1 MILLQQAQSHVK
13 SRFYLSPLTGTHNMT
28 KLFIEDLDLAGK
40 RVLIRVDFNVPVKNG
55 VVESDKRIRAALPTI
70 KSALDKGASVVL
82 MSHLGRPN
90 GTKNT
95 KYTLAPVA
103 KRLEELL
110 GRPVTFLNDCVG
122 AEVEAACA
130 KLEAGKVVLLEN
142 VRFYLEEEGK
152 AKDAEGNS
160 IKADKA
166 KVEEFRASLSR
177 LGDVFINDAFG
188 TAHRAHSSMVGVNLP
203 RAAGYLLKKE
213 LDFLGEA
220 VNKPVRPLVAIIG
233 GSKISGKIDVIE
245 ALLPKV
251 DKLLIG
257 GGMAFT
263 FLKAQ
268 GKEIGRSLCENDKVE
283 LARSLMAKAGDKLV
297 LPTDTMVTKKLDFDA
312 RTLDGLVEVSCDAI
326 PADQEGVDIGS
337 KSAAEYA
344 EIVRNAKTVL
354 WNGPMGVF
362 EIDAS
367 AVGTYAVANALV
379 EATAKGA
386 ITIVGGGDSVA
397 AVEKAGLEDKVSHV
411 STGGGASLEFLEGK
425 ALPGVDALSD
435 K

>member
-1 MILLQQAQSHVK
+1 
-13 SRFYLSPLTGTHNMT
+13 MT
-28 KLFIEDLDLAGK
+28 KLFIEDLQLAGK
-40 RVLIRVDFNVPVKNG
+40 RALIRVDFNVPVKNG

-70 KSALDKGASVVL
+70 RYALAQGASVVL
-82 MSHLGRPN
+82 MSHLGRPD
-90 GTKNT
+90 GKVVA

-110 GRPVTFLNDCVG
+110 GSPVQFLSDCVG
-122 AEVEAACA
+122 PEVEAACG
-130 KLEAGKVVLLEN
+130 KLKSGDVVLLEN
-142 VRFYLEEEGK
+142 VRFHLEEEGK
-152 AKDAEGNS
+152 AKDADGNS
-160 IKADKA
+160 VKADPA
-166 KVEEFRASLSR
+166 KVTEFRAALSR

-188 TAHRAHSSMVGVNLP
+188 TAHRAHSSVVGVQLP
-203 RAAGYLLKKE
+203 RASGYLLKKE

-251 DKLLIG
+251 DTLIIG

-268 GKEIGRSLCENDKVE
+268 GYEVGQSLCENDKVDLAKSL
-283 LARSLMAKAGDKLV
+283 LARAGGKLK
-297 LPTDTMVTKKLDFDA
+297 LPVDTMVTRKLDFDA
-312 RTLDGLVEVSCDAI
+312 RTLDGLVEVDSTAI

-337 KSAAEYA
+337 KTRAQYA
-344 EIVRNAKTVL
+344 EIIRSAKTVL

-367 AVGTYAVANALV
+367 AAGTYAVADALT
-379 EATAKGA
+379 EATANGA

-397 AVEKAGLEDKVSHV
+397 AIEKAGLEDKVSHV

-425 ALPGVDALSD
+425 ALPGVEALSE

>member
-1 MILLQQAQSHVK
+1 
-13 SRFYLSPLTGTHNMT
+13 MT
-28 KLFIEDLDLAGK
+28 KLFIEDLELAGK
-40 RVLIRVDFNVPVKNG
+40 RALIRVDFNVPVKNG

-70 KSALDKGASVVL
+70 KYALDKGASVVL

-90 GTKNT
+90 GQKNT

-110 GRPVTFLNDCVG
+110 GRPVQFLSDCVG
-122 AEVEAACA
+122 PEVEAVCGSL
-130 KLEAGKVVLLEN
+130 KAGQVVLLEN

-166 KVEEFRASLSR
+166 KVEEFRAALTR

-203 RAAGYLLKKE
+203 RACGYLLKKE

-268 GKEIGRSLCENDKVE
+268 GLEIGRSLCEADKID
-283 LARSLMAKAGDKLV
+283 LAKSLMAKAGDKLV
-297 LPTDTMVTKKLDFDA
+297 LPIDTMITKKLDFDA
-312 RTLDGLVEVSCDAI
+312 RTLDGLVAVDSKAI
-326 PADQEGVDIGS
+326 PADQEGVDIGP
-337 KSAAEYA
+337 KSAALYA
-344 EIVRNAKTVL
+344 DIVCNAKTVL

-425 ALPGVDALSD
+425 ALPGVEALSE

>member
-1 MILLQQAQSHVK
+1 MA
-13 SRFYLSPLTGTHNMT
+13 

-70 KSALDKGASVVL
+70 RYALAQGASVVL

-90 GTKNT
+90 GQKVE
-95 KYTLAPVA
+95 KYSLAPVA
-103 KRLEELL
+103 TRLQELL
-110 GRPVTFLNDCVG
+110 GSPVTFLADCVG

-130 KLEAGKVVLLEN
+130 NLAAGQVVLLEN
-142 VRFYLEEEGK
+142 VRFHIEEEGK
-152 AKDAEGNS
+152 AKDADGNS
-160 IKADKA
+160 VKANPA
-166 KVEEFRASLSR
+166 QVAAFRASLSK
-177 LGDVFINDAFG
+177 LGDVFVNDAFG
-188 TAHRAHSSMVGVNLP
+188 TAHRAHSSMVGVDLP

-233 GSKISGKIDVIE
+233 GSKISGKIDVIQ

-251 DKLLIG
+251 DKLIIG

-268 GKEIGRSLCENDKVE
+268 GYEIGQSLCENDKVD
-283 LARSLMAKAGDKLV
+283 LARELMAQAGDKLV
-297 LPTDTMVTKKLDFDA
+297 LPSDTMVTRALNFDA
-312 RTLDGLVEVSCDAI
+312 RTLDGLVEVKSTAI

-337 KSAAEYA
+337 ATRAAYA
-344 EIVRNAKTVL
+344 EIIKSAKTVL

-367 AVGTYAVANALV
+367 AEGTFAVAHALV
-379 EATAKGA
+379 DATANGA
-386 ITIVGGGDSVA
+386 ITVVGGGDSVA

-425 ALPGVDALSD
+425 ALPGVEALSE

>member
-1 MILLQQAQSHVK
+1 
-13 SRFYLSPLTGTHNMT
+13 MT

-40 RVLIRVDFNVPVKNG
+40 RALIRVDFNVPIKNG

-70 KSALDKGASVVL
+70 RYALEKGASVVL

-90 GTKNT
+90 GAKVA
-95 KYTLAPVA
+95 KYSIEPVA
-103 KRLEELL
+103 GRLQELL
-110 GRPVTFLNDCVG
+110 GKPVKFVNDCVG
-122 AEVEAACA
+122 PEVEA
-130 KLEAGKVVLLEN
+130 VVNAMKPGDVTLVEN

-152 AKDAEGNS
+152 AKDAAGNS
-160 IKADKA
+160 VKATPEA
-166 KVEEFRASLSR
+166 VAAFRAALSR

-203 RAAGYLLKKE
+203 RASGYLLKKE

-263 FLKAQ
+263 FFKAQ
-268 GKEIGRSLCENDKVE
+268 GLEVGKSLCENDKVE
-283 LARSLMAKAGDKLV
+283 LAKALIAKAGDKLE
-297 LPTDTMVTKKLDFDA
+297 LPIDTMITKKLDFDA
-312 RTLDGLVEVSCDAI
+312 RTLDGLVEVDSTAI

-337 KSAAEYA
+337 KTAARYA
-344 EIVRNAKTVL
+344 EIIRGAKTVL

-362 EIDAS
+362 EIDES
-367 AVGTYAVANALV
+367 AKGTYAVAHALV
-379 EATAKGA
+379 EATAGGA

>member
-1 MILLQQAQSHVK
+1 MS
-13 SRFYLSPLTGTHNMT
+13 
-28 KLFIEDLDLAGK
+28 KLFIEDLPLAGK
-40 RVLIRVDFNVPVKNG
+40 RALIRVDFNVPVKNG

-70 KSALDKGASVVL
+70 QYALDKGASVVL

-90 GTKNT
+90 GQKVA
-95 KYTLAPVA
+95 KYSLAPVA
-103 KRLEELL
+103 KRLQELL
-110 GRPVTFLNDCVG
+110 GRPVQFIDDCVG
-122 AEVEAACA
+122 TAVEAAVG
-130 KLEAGKVVLLEN
+130 KLKAGEVALLEN
-142 VRFYLEEEGK
+142 VRFYIEEEGK
-152 AKDAEGNS
+152 VKDDAGNS
-160 IKADKA
+160 VKADPA
-166 KVEEFRASLSR
+166 KVAEFRAGLSR

-188 TAHRAHSSMVGVNLP
+188 TAHRAHSSMVGVDLP
-203 RAAGYLLKKE
+203 RASGYLLKKE

-220 VNKPVRPLVAIIG
+220 VNSPVRPLVAIIG

-263 FLKAQ
+263 FFAAKGLEV
-268 GKEIGRSLCENDKVE
+268 GKSLCERDKIE
-283 LARSLMAKAGDKLV
+283 LAKALIAKAGDKLE
-297 LPTDTMVTKKLDFDA
+297 LPIDTMVTKKLDFDA
-312 RTLDGLVEVSCDAI
+312 RTLDGLVEVDSTAI

-337 KSAAEYA
+337 KTAARYA
-344 EIVRNAKTVL
+344 DIVRGAKTVL

-367 AVGTYAVANALV
+367 AKGTYAVAHALV
-379 EATAKGA
+379 DATAKGA
-386 ITIVGGGDSVA
+386 VTIVGGGDSVA

-425 ALPGVDALSD
+425 ALPGVEALSD

>member
-1 MILLQQAQSHVK
+1 
-13 SRFYLSPLTGTHNMT
+13 MT
-28 KLFIEDLDLAGK
+28 KLFIEDLELAGK
-40 RVLIRVDFNVPVKNG
+40 RALIRVDFNVPVKNG

-70 KSALDKGASVVL
+70 KYALDKGASVVL

-90 GTKNT
+90 GQKNT

-110 GRPVTFLNDCVG
+110 GRPVQFLSDCVG
-122 AEVEAACA
+122 PDVEAACGSL
-130 KLEAGKVVLLEN
+130 KAGQVVLLEN
-142 VRFYLEEEGK
+142 VRFYIEEEGK
-152 AKDAEGNS
+152 AKDADGNS

-166 KVEEFRASLSR
+166 KVEEFRAALTR

-268 GKEIGRSLCENDKVE
+268 GLEIGRSLCEADKID
-283 LARSLMAKAGDKLV
+283 LAKSLMAKAGDKLV
-297 LPTDTMVTKKLDFDA
+297 LPIDTMITKKLDFDA
-312 RTLDGLVEVSCDAI
+312 RTLDGLVAVDSTAI
-326 PADQEGVDIGS
+326 PADQEGVDIGP
-337 KSAAEYA
+337 KSAAMYA
-344 EIVRNAKTVL
+344 DIVRNAKTVL

-397 AVEKAGLEDKVSHV
+397 AVEKAGLESKVSHV

-425 ALPGVDALSD
+425 ALPGVEALSE

>member
-1 MILLQQAQSHVK
+1 
-13 SRFYLSPLTGTHNMT
+13 MT

-40 RVLIRVDFNVPVKNG
+40 RVLMRVDFNVPVKNG

-70 KSALDKGASVVL
+70 RHALEQGAAVVL

-90 GTKNT
+90 GQKVE
-95 KYTLAPVA
+95 KYSLAPVA

-110 GRPVTFLNDCVG
+110 GKPVTFLNDCVG

-130 KLEAGKVVLLEN
+130 KLAAGDVVLLEN
-142 VRFYLEEEGK
+142 VRFHIEEEGK

-160 IKADKA
+160 VKADPA
-166 KVEEFRASLSR
+166 KVAEFRASLSK
-177 LGDVFINDAFG
+177 LGDVFVNDAFG
-188 TAHRAHSSMVGVNLP
+188 TAHRAHSSMVGVDLP
-203 RAAGYLLKKE
+203 RASGHLLKKE
-213 LDFLGEA
+213 LDFLGDA

-263 FLKAQ
+263 FLKAK
-268 GKEIGRSLCENDKVE
+268 GHEIGKSLCENDKVE
-283 LARSLMAKAGDKLV
+283 LARELMAKAGDKLE
-297 LPTDTMVTKKLDFDA
+297 LPSDTMVTKHLDFDA
-312 RTLDGLVEVSCDAI
+312 RTLDGLVQVDSTAI
-326 PADQEGVDIGS
+326 PADQEGVDVGAATRARYADII
-337 KSAAEYA
+337 KS
-344 EIVRNAKTVL
+344 AKTVL

-367 AVGTYAVANALV
+367 AEGTFAIAHALV
-379 EATAKGA
+379 DATANGA
-386 ITIVGGGDSVA
+386 ITVVGGGDSVA

-425 ALPGVDALSD
+425 ALPGVEALSD

>member
-1 MILLQQAQSHVK
+1 
-13 SRFYLSPLTGTHNMT
+13 MT
-28 KLFIEDLDLAGK
+28 KLFIEDLELAGK
-40 RVLIRVDFNVPVKNG
+40 RALIRVDFNVPVKNG

-70 KSALDKGASVVL
+70 KYALDKGAAVVL

-90 GTKNT
+90 GQKNA

-110 GRPVTFLNDCVG
+110 GRPVQFLSDCVG
-122 AEVEAACA
+122 PEVEAVCGSL
-130 KLEAGKVVLLEN
+130 KAGQVVLLEN

-152 AKDAEGNS
+152 AKDADGNS

-166 KVEEFRASLSR
+166 KVEEFRAALTR

-203 RAAGYLLKKE
+203 RASGYLLKKE

-268 GKEIGRSLCENDKVE
+268 GLEIGRSLCEADKID
-283 LARSLMAKAGDKLV
+283 LAKSLMAKAGDKLV
-297 LPTDTMVTKKLDFDA
+297 LPIDTMITKKLDFDA
-312 RTLDGLVEVSCDAI
+312 RTLDGLVAVDSKAI
-326 PADQEGVDIGS
+326 PVDQEGVDIGP
-337 KSAAEYA
+337 KSAALYA
-344 EIVRNAKTVL
+344 DIVRNAKTVL

-386 ITIVGGGDSVA
+386 ITVVGGGDSVA

-425 ALPGVDALSD
+425 ALPGVEALSE

>member
-1 MILLQQAQSHVK
+1 MA
-13 SRFYLSPLTGTHNMT
+13 

-40 RVLIRVDFNVPVKNG
+40 RVLMRVDFNVPVKNG

-70 KSALDKGASVVL
+70 RYALEQGASVVL

-90 GTKNT
+90 GQKVE
-95 KYTLAPVA
+95 KYSLAPVA
-103 KRLEELL
+103 NRLSELL
-110 GRPVTFLNDCVG
+110 GKPVTFLNDCVG

-130 KLEAGKVVLLEN
+130 KLAAGDVVLLEN
-142 VRFYLEEEGK
+142 VRFHIEEEGK
-152 AKDAEGNS
+152 AKDADGNS
-160 IKADKA
+160 VKADPA
-166 KVEEFRASLSR
+166 KVAEFRASLSK
-177 LGDVFINDAFG
+177 LGDVFVNDAFG
-188 TAHRAHSSMVGVNLP
+188 TAHRAHSSMVGVDLP
-203 RAAGYLLKKE
+203 RASGHLLKKE
-213 LDFLGEA
+213 LDFLGDA

-263 FLKAQ
+263 FLKAK
-268 GKEIGRSLCENDKVE
+268 GLEIGKSLCENDKVD
-283 LARSLMAKAGDKLV
+283 LARELMAKAGDKLE
-297 LPTDTMVTKKLDFDA
+297 LPSDTMVTKKLDFDA
-312 RTLDGLVEVSCDAI
+312 RTLDGLVQVDSTAI
-326 PADQEGVDIGS
+326 PADQEGVDVG
-337 KSAAEYA
+337 AATRARYA
-344 EIVRNAKTVL
+344 EIIKSAKTVL

-367 AVGTYAVANALV
+367 AEGTFAIAHALV
-379 EATAKGA
+379 EATAAGA
-386 ITIVGGGDSVA
+386 ITVVGGGDSVA

-425 ALPGVDALSD
+425 ALPGVEALSD

>member
-1 MILLQQAQSHVK
+1 
-13 SRFYLSPLTGTHNMT
+13 MT

-40 RVLIRVDFNVPVKNG
+40 RALIRVDFNVPIKNG

-70 KSALDKGASVVL
+70 RYALEKGASVVL

-90 GTKNT
+90 GAKVA
-95 KYTLAPVA
+95 KYSIEPVA
-103 KRLEELL
+103 GRLQELL
-110 GRPVTFLNDCVG
+110 GKPVKFVNDCVG
-122 AEVEAACA
+122 PEVEAAVNA
-130 KLEAGKVVLLEN
+130 MKPGDVTLVEN

-152 AKDAEGNS
+152 AKDAAGNS
-160 IKADKA
+160 VKATPEA
-166 KVEEFRASLSR
+166 VAAFRAALSR

-203 RAAGYLLKKE
+203 RASGYLLKKE

-263 FLKAQ
+263 FFKAQ
-268 GKEIGRSLCENDKVE
+268 GLEVGKSLCENDKVE
-283 LARSLMAKAGDKLV
+283 LAKALIAKAGDKLE
-297 LPTDTMVTKKLDFDA
+297 LPIDTMITKRLDFDA
-312 RTLDGLVEVSCDAI
+312 RTLDGLVEVDSTAI

-337 KSAAEYA
+337 KTAARYA
-344 EIVRNAKTVL
+344 EIIRGAKTVL

-367 AVGTYAVANALV
+367 AKGTYAVAHALV
-379 EATAKGA
+379 EATAGGA

>member
-1 MILLQQAQSHVK
+1 
-13 SRFYLSPLTGTHNMT
+13 MT
-28 KLFIEDLDLAGK
+28 KLFIEDLDLSGK
-40 RVLIRVDFNVPVKNG
+40 RALIRVDFNVPIKNG

-70 KSALDKGASVVL
+70 RYALDKGASVVL

-90 GTKNT
+90 GAKVA
-95 KYTLAPVA
+95 KYSLAPVA
-103 KRLEELL
+103 GRLQELL
-110 GRPVTFLNDCVG
+110 GKPVKFVNDCVG
-122 AEVEAACA
+122 PEVEAAVNAA
-130 KLEAGKVVLLEN
+130 KPGDVILLEN

-160 IKADKA
+160 VKATPE
-166 KVEEFRASLSR
+166 KVAEFRAGLSR

-203 RAAGYLLKKE
+203 RASGYLLKKE

-263 FLKAQ
+263 FFKAKGYEVGQ
-268 GKEIGRSLCENDKVE
+268 SLCENDKVE
-283 LARSLMAKAGDKLV
+283 LAKALIAKAGDKLE
-297 LPTDTMVTKKLDFDA
+297 LPIDTMVTKKLDFDA
-312 RTLDGLVEVSCDAI
+312 RTLDGLVEVASTAI

-337 KSAAEYA
+337 KTAARYA
-344 EIVRNAKTVL
+344 DIVRGAKTVL

-367 AVGTYAVANALV
+367 AKGTYAVANALAD
-379 EATAKGA
+379 ATAKGA
-386 ITIVGGGDSVA
+386 ITVVGGGDSVA
-397 AVEKAGLEDKVSHV
+397 AIEKGGLEDKVSHV

>member
-1 MILLQQAQSHVK
+1 
-13 SRFYLSPLTGTHNMT
+13 MT
-28 KLFIEDLDLAGK
+28 KLFIEDLELAGK
-40 RVLIRVDFNVPVKNG
+40 RALIRVDFNVPVKNG

-70 KSALDKGASVVL
+70 KYALDKGASVVL

-90 GTKNT
+90 GQKNT

-110 GRPVTFLNDCVG
+110 GRPVQFLNDCVG
-122 AEVEAACA
+122 PEVEATCGAL
-130 KLEAGKVVLLEN
+130 KAGQVVLLEN

-160 IKADKA
+160 VKADKA
-166 KVEEFRASLSR
+166 KVEEFRAALTR

-203 RAAGYLLKKE
+203 RASGYLLKKE

-257 GGMAFT
+257 GGMAYT
-263 FLKAQ
+263 FFKAK
-268 GKEIGRSLCENDKVE
+268 GLEIGGSLCEADKID
-283 LARSLMAKAGDKLV
+283 LAKALMDKAGDKLV
-297 LPTDTMVTKKLDFDA
+297 LPVDTMVTKKLDFDA
-312 RTLDGLVEVSCDAI
+312 RTLDGLVAVDSKAI
-326 PADQEGVDIGS
+326 PADQQGVDIGP
-337 KSAAEYA
+337 KSAALYA
-344 EIVRNAKTVL
+344 DIVRNAKTVL

-397 AVEKAGLEDKVSHV
+397 AVEKAGLESKVSHV

-425 ALPGVDALSD
+425 ALPGVEALSE

>member
-1 MILLQQAQSHVK
+1 MA
-13 SRFYLSPLTGTHNMT
+13 

-40 RVLIRVDFNVPVKNG
+40 RVLMRVDFNVPVNNG

-70 KSALDKGASVVL
+70 KYALDKGASVVL

-90 GTKNT
+90 GKSNP

-103 KRLEELL
+103 TRLEELL
-110 GRPVTFLNDCVG
+110 GKPVTFLQECVG
-122 AEVEAACA
+122 SEVEAACS
-130 KLEAGKVVLLEN
+130 KLSPGQVVLLEN
-142 VRFYLEEEGK
+142 VRFHIEEEGK
-152 AKDAEGNS
+152 VKDKEGNS
-160 IKADKA
+160 QKADPA
-166 KVEEFRASLSR
+166 AVEAFRAALSR
-177 LGDVFINDAFG
+177 LGDVFVCDAFG
-188 TAHRAHSSMVGVNLP
+188 TAHRAHSSVVGVNLK
-203 RAAGYLLKKE
+203 RASGYLLKKE

-220 VNKPVRPLVAIIG
+220 VNKPARPLVAIIG
-233 GSKISGKIDVIE
+233 GSKISGKIDVVE

-263 FLKAQ
+263 FFKAK
-268 GKEIGRSLCENDKVE
+268 GYEVGNSLCEADRVE
-283 LARSLMAKAGDKLV
+283 LAKSLMEKAGDKLE
-297 LPTDTMVTKKLDFDA
+297 LPVDTAVTNKLDFAA
-312 RTLDGLVEVSCDAI
+312 RTLDGLSEVPSNQI
-326 PADQEGVDIGS
+326 PADKEGVDIGS
-337 KSAAEYA
+337 KTAARYA
-344 EIVRNAKTVL
+344 DIIRGAKTVL

-367 AVGTYAVANALV
+367 AKGTYAVAQALA

-386 ITIVGGGDSVA
+386 VTVVGGGDSVA
-397 AVEKAGLEDKVSHV
+397 AIEKGGLEDKVSHV

-425 ALPGVDALSD
+425 ELPGVVALSD

>member
-1 MILLQQAQSHVK
+1 
-13 SRFYLSPLTGTHNMT
+13 MT

-40 RVLIRVDFNVPVKNG
+40 RALIRVDFNVPIKNG

-70 KSALDKGASVVL
+70 RYALEKGASVVL

-90 GTKNT
+90 GAKVA
-95 KYTLAPVA
+95 KYSIEPVA
-103 KRLEELL
+103 GRLQELL
-110 GRPVTFLNDCVG
+110 GKPVKFVNDCVG
-122 AEVEAACA
+122 PEVEA
-130 KLEAGKVVLLEN
+130 VVNAMKPGDVTLVEN

-152 AKDAEGNS
+152 AKDAAGNS
-160 IKADKA
+160 VKATPEA
-166 KVEEFRASLSR
+166 VAAFRAALSR

-203 RAAGYLLKKE
+203 RASGYLLKKE

-263 FLKAQ
+263 FFKAQ
-268 GKEIGRSLCENDKVE
+268 GLEVGKSLCENDKVE
-283 LARSLMAKAGDKLV
+283 LAKALIAKAGDKLE
-297 LPTDTMVTKKLDFDA
+297 LPIDTMITKKLDFDA
-312 RTLDGLVEVSCDAI
+312 RTLDGLVEVDSTAI

-337 KSAAEYA
+337 KTAARYA
-344 EIVRNAKTVL
+344 EIIRGAKTVL

-367 AVGTYAVANALV
+367 AKGTYAVAHALV
-379 EATAKGA
+379 EATAGGA

>member
-1 MILLQQAQSHVK
+1 MA
-13 SRFYLSPLTGTHNMT
+13 

-70 KSALDKGASVVL
+70 RYALAQGASVVL

-90 GTKNT
+90 GQKVE
-95 KYTLAPVA
+95 KYSLAPVA
-103 KRLEELL
+103 ARLTELL
-110 GRPVTFLNDCVG
+110 GSPVEFLNDCVG

-130 KLEAGKVVLLEN
+130 NLSAGKVVLLEN
-142 VRFYLEEEGK
+142 VRFHIEEEGK
-152 AKDAEGNS
+152 AKDADGNS
-160 IKADKA
+160 VKADPA
-166 KVEEFRASLSR
+166 KVAAFRASLSK

-188 TAHRAHSSMVGVNLP
+188 TAHRAHSSMVGVELP

-220 VNKPVRPLVAIIG
+220 VNNPVRPLVAIIG
-233 GSKISGKIDVIE
+233 GSKISGKIDVIQ

-251 DKLLIG
+251 DKLIIG

-268 GKEIGRSLCENDKVE
+268 GYEIGKSLCENDKVDLGRE
-283 LARSLMAKAGDKLV
+283 LMAQAGDKLV
-297 LPTDTMVTKKLDFDA
+297 LPSDTMVTRALNFDA
-312 RTLDGLVEVSCDAI
+312 RTLDGLVQVESTAI
-326 PADQEGVDIGS
+326 PADQEGVDIGTATRTTYANII
-337 KSAAEYA
+337 KS
-344 EIVRNAKTVL
+344 AKTVL

-367 AVGTYAVANALV
+367 AEGTFAVAHALV
-379 EATAKGA
+379 DATATGA

>member
-1 MILLQQAQSHVK
+1 
-13 SRFYLSPLTGTHNMT
+13 MT
-28 KLFIEDLDLAGK
+28 KLFIEDLQLAGK

-55 VVESDKRIRAALPTI
+55 VVESDKRIRAALPSI
-70 KSALDKGASVVL
+70 QYALDQGASVVL

-90 GTKNT
+90 GQKVA

-110 GRPVTFLNDCVG
+110 GRPVKFLDDCIG
-122 AEVEAACA
+122 DAVEAACS
-130 KLEAGKVVLLEN
+130 KLVAGEVVLLEN
-142 VRFYLEEEGK
+142 VRFYIEEEGK
-152 AKDAEGNS
+152 VKDAEGNS
-160 IKADKA
+160 VKADPA
-166 KVEEFRASLSR
+166 KVEAFRDALSR

-188 TAHRAHSSMVGVNLP
+188 TAHRAHSSVVGIKLP

-220 VNKPVRPLVAIIG
+220 ISKPVRPLVAIIG

-263 FLKAQ
+263 FLKAMGHEV
-268 GKEIGRSLCENDKVE
+268 GKSLCENDKVE
-283 LARSLMAKAGDKLV
+283 LAKSLMAKAGDKLE
-297 LPTDTMVTKKLDFDA
+297 LPFDTMVTRKLDFDA
-312 RTLDGLVEVSCDAI
+312 RTLDGLVEVESTAI

-337 KSAAEYA
+337 KTAARYA
-344 EIVRNAKTVL
+344 DIVRSAKTVL

-367 AVGTYAVANALV
+367 AKGTYAVAHALV
-379 EATAKGA
+379 EATASGA